1 MRLTTTLLHVVLVMV
16 LKEILLK
23 ILSMVLV
30 HDLYSA
36 KPDALK
42 CLLINRAADSYI
54 VLCQSFQSSSV

>member
-1 MRLTTTLLHVVLVMV
+1 MRLMTTLLHVVLVMI

-23 ILSMVLV
+23 ILSIVLV
-30 HDLYSA
+30 HEPYSA

-54 VLCQSFQSSSV
+54 V